1 MNNTKS
7 IAAFT
12 KANNYIPGGV
22 NSPVRA
28 YKNVNMNPVYISHGK
43 GSKIYDIDG
52 NEYIDY
58 VSSWGPLILGHA
70 FPKVVDSIKY
80 AAEKGTSYGAP
91 TIIETKLAELISQ
104 MVPSIDIVR
113 MVNSGTEATM
123 SALRL
128 ARGYTGRE
136 KVIKFEGNYHGHA
149 DSFLIKAGSGAITLG
164 LPDSPGVTKGTAK
177 DTLTAKYNDLSSV
190 EELLKQ
196 NENQVAAI
204 ILEPIAGNMGVVI
217 PKQGFLKGLRDLADK
232 HGALLIFD
240 EVITGFRVAKGGA
253 QELFGITPD
262 LTTLGKIIGGGL
274 PVGAYGGKKE
284 IMENLAPN
292 GSIYQA
298 GTLSGNPLA
307 MHAGFA
313 MLSELNSNPDIY
325 PELERKGKMLADGIQ
340 NNIKESGINSVLNR
354 VGSMMTLFFTDE
366 QKVDSYEAAMKSDT
380 TKYAMYFKQ
389 AIESGIYLA
398 PSQFE
403 CAFVSYV
410 QTDDEIKQ
418 TIKANLEALKKL

>member
-1 MNNTKS
+1 MNNNKS
-7 IAAFT
+7 IAEFS

-28 YKNVNMNPVYISHGK
+28 FKSVNLNPVYISHGK

-70 FPKVVDSIKY
+70 HPKVVKAIKE

-91 TIIETKLAELISQ
+91 TIVETELAELITQ

-128 ARGYTGRE
+128 ARGYTNRE
-136 KVIKFEGNYHGHA
+136 KIIKFEGNYHGHA

-177 DTLTAKYNDLSSV
+177 DTLLAKYNDLNSV

-196 NENQVAAI
+196 NDNEVAAI
-204 ILEPIAGNMGVVI
+204 ILEPVAGNMGVI
-217 PKQGFLKGLRDLADK
+217 LPEEGFLQGLRNLCDK

-240 EVITGFRVAKGGA
+240 EVITGFRLAKGGA
-253 QELFGITPD
+253 QEYFGVMPD

-274 PVGAYGGKKE
+274 PVGAYGGRKE
-284 IMENLAPN
+284 IMEQLAPK
-292 GSIYQA
+292 GSVYQA

-307 MHAGFA
+307 MNAGLT
-313 MLSELNSNPDIY
+313 MLSELNNNADIY
-325 PELERKGKMLADGIQ
+325 PELERKGKMLADGIEA
-340 NNIKESGINSVLNR
+340 NLKTAGINGLINR

-366 QKVDSYEAAMKSDT
+366 EKVNSFEVAMKSNT
-380 TKYAMYFKQ
+380 EKYAKYFKL
-389 AIESGIYLA
+389 ALESGIYLA

-403 CAFVSYV
+403 CAFASYA
-410 QTDDEIKQ
+410 QSDEEIQK
-418 TIKANLEALKKL
+418 TVEANLEALKKL